1 MEDAIDGW
9 QTLHWAL
16 TGTGPSSVAGTG
28 GPGGEPWYG
37 GDLPDPPPSVTS
49 VNPRTGRKPMSD
61 DWRPRSAD
69 VLVLLIQA
77 YLAYVP
83 WLLEHVGGAW

>member
-1 MEDAIDGW
+1 
-9 QTLHWAL
+9 
-16 TGTGPSSVAGTG
+16 
-28 GPGGEPWYG
+28 
-37 GDLPDPPPSVTS
+37 
-49 VNPRTGRKPMSD
+49 MSD

-83 WLLEHVGGAW
+83 WLLEHVDGAW